1 MKKYLIVLLIFLSGL
16 LFASQTIKVAD
27 VGWDSVKLNNAII
40 KIVGEK
46 SFGYTVNEVP
56 GSTPI
61 IHEALKNGEVDVVLE
76 EWTSNIPSYVPD
88 LEKGLF
94 VELGL
99 NFDDNYQG
107 FYIPKYTKEKYP
119 ELKTVQDLKGKSSLF
134 GSKIYGGIPGWEIT
148 SIMEKKV
155 KVNNLDKEFEYIIP
169 GSNAAMDTTVIS
181 ALDDKKDI
189 VFYYWEPTYLMGI
202 HDFVLLE
209 DIPYDAALYQEG
221 IGQLPSVPVT
231 IAVSNQFFE
240 ENKEFCEFLS
250 KYHISSKEI
259 STLLYYMQE
268 SELTFEQTASYYIE
282 NNKEA
287 FTSYLGEEKAKLLYQ
302 EGSGNTK
309 AELFPF
315 TLSIKTSNIDKA
327 VRSFATNSKAVLSGI
342 QNTLNGFVVG
352 AYNLFKFIPWYVFLA
367 LVFFLSFLGKRKL
380 LTAFFLTSLIFV
392 VGLLGLY
399 EEMLLTLS
407 IALTSVIISLVLGLP
422 LGILIANSS
431 TANKIV
437 QPILDTMQTMPVFV
451 YLIPALLLFGMG
463 NAASVI
469 ATVIYAIVPI
479 VRLTSLGIRNV
490 DKEIIESGKAF
501 GSTSW
506 QILTKIQIPQA
517 LPTIATGINQTLMM
531 AMAMVVTCSMIGA
544 RGLGLEVLNSV
555 NRIEIGNGLV
565 AGTCVVILA
574 IVLDRITMGYV
585 KKDKIKND

>member
-1 MKKYLIVLLIFLSGL
+1 
-16 LFASQTIKVAD
+16 
-27 VGWDSVKLNNAII
+27 
-40 KIVGEK
+40 
-46 SFGYTVNEVP
+46 
-56 GSTPI
+56 
-61 IHEALKNGEVDVVLE
+61 
-76 EWTSNIPSYVPD
+76 
-88 LEKGLF
+88 
-94 VELGL
+94 
-99 NFDDNYQG
+99 
-107 FYIPKYTKEKYP
+107 
-119 ELKTVQDLKGKSSLF
+119 
-134 GSKIYGGIPGWEIT
+134 
-148 SIMEKKV
+148 MEKKV

>member
-1 MKKYLIVLLIFLSGL
+1 
-16 LFASQTIKVAD
+16 
-27 VGWDSVKLNNAII
+27 
-40 KIVGEK
+40 
-46 SFGYTVNEVP
+46 
-56 GSTPI
+56 
-61 IHEALKNGEVDVVLE
+61 
-76 EWTSNIPSYVPD
+76 
-88 LEKGLF
+88 
-94 VELGL
+94 
-99 NFDDNYQG
+99 
-107 FYIPKYTKEKYP
+107 
-119 ELKTVQDLKGKSSLF
+119 
-134 GSKIYGGIPGWEIT
+134 
-148 SIMEKKV
+148 
-155 KVNNLDKEFEYIIP
+155 
-169 GSNAAMDTTVIS
+169 
-181 ALDDKKDI
+181 
-189 VFYYWEPTYLMGI
+189 
-202 HDFVLLE
+202 
-209 DIPYDAALYQEG
+209 
-221 IGQLPSVPVT
+221 
-231 IAVSNQFFE
+231 
-240 ENKEFCEFLS
+240 
-250 KYHISSKEI
+250 
-259 STLLYYMQE
+259 MQE

-309 AELFPF
+309 VELFPF
-315 TLSIKTSNIDKA
+315 TLSIKTNNIDKA

-367 LVFFLSFLGKRKL
+367 LVFLLSFLGKRKL

-437 QPILDTMQTMPVFV
+437 QPVLDTMQTMPVFV